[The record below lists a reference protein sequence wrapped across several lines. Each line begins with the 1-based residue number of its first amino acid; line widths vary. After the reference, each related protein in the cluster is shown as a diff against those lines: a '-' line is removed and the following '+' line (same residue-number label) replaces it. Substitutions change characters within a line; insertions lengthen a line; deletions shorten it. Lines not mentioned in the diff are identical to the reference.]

1 MMTSKQFFV
10 GTYRKKSS
18 TVNTIVWS
26 VHTLF
31 STNVGVNLCCAQRM
45 NLTDFLHTVSS
56 IVQIH
61 LGEKLAKWRVQT

>member
-45 NLTDFLHTVSS
+45 NLTDFGVSS

-61 LGEKLAKWRVQT
+61 LGEKLAKGRVQT

>member
-1 MMTSKQFFV
+1 MLTSKQFFV

-18 TVNTIVWS
+18 TINTIVWS

-45 NLTDFLHTVSS
+45 NLTDFGVSF

-61 LGEKLAKWRVQT
+61 LGENIAKWTV